1 MAIDGQQIR
10 IAVAEDEPD
19 VRSTFVRLLE
29 VLGYKVVC
37 AVGNGEEL
45 IEQCVQLEV
54 DLAFVDLDMPVIDG
68 LAAAEIISEKGIP
81 VILVSGHPDA
91 RQVVLEARARGCPHH
106 QAGEN
111 RRIAA
116 GDPDCAQAASRGRNR
131 PSHCSALGLPVSI
144 AEFGSRRCILTTAAI
159 TALQLRGSHERLVL
173 SIPRWLARTAKSD
186 CDCTDVPVFGGKRM
200 RDRLAYDSPWE
211 IFRSRVRPC

>member
-1 MAIDGQQIR
+1 MAVDGQQIR

-19 VRSTFVRLLE
+19 VRTTFVRLLE

-91 RQVVLEARARGCPHH
+91 RQVVLEEEPVVARITKPAKTEELQRAI
-106 QAGEN
+106 Q
-111 RRIAA
+111 IALSSK
-116 GDPDCAQAASRGRNR
+116 SR
-131 PSHCSALGLPVSI
+131 
-144 AEFGSRRCILTTAAI
+144 
-159 TALQLRGSHERLVL
+159 
-173 SIPRWLARTAKSD
+173 AK
-186 CDCTDVPVFGGKRM
+186 
-200 RDRLAYDSPWE
+200 
-211 IFRSRVRPC
+211 